1 MGNKHKLGETAHDN
15 GMPAPETGGTTPL
28 EAERSLLRAA
38 AVTLP
43 AGSLP
48 PPSPAPA
55 LRDTD
60 IRSRL
65 LRK

>member
-1 MGNKHKLGETAHDN
+1 MGSKHKLGETTHDN
-15 GMPAPETGGTTPL
+15 AMPAPEAGAATPL

-38 AVTLP
+38 AATIP

-48 PPSPAPA
+48 PRRRAGP
-55 LRDTD
+55 RDPD